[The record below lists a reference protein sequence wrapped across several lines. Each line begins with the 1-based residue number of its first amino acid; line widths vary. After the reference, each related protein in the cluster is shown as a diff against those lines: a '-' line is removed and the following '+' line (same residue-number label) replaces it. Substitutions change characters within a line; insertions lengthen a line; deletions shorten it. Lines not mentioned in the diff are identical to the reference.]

1 MDRLITYPDAH
12 NLSGCSQ
19 PIHMRSL
26 IHPTW
31 PILAVVTRRA
41 CGLATTP
48 PQVTPLLPPI
58 GGKCTTQGSAAPAGA
73 RRGTANWGNRT
84 IRTTTRRRHAGRQLL
99 MLPNPHAWGD
109 GRTSELGCGAR
120 GRRRRLTDN
129 TLTTSTARLEAAAG
143 PAGPGWA
150 SRRRAERSSQRGRR
164 AGGQATRRPEIWRG
178 IATPEIW
185 RAAAHGRIEQPGLTQ
200 QATPGTPA
208 APQAQ
213 ATQRAPAYAETPAH
227 VCGKPRPADAGRGFR
242 YPVGYEV

>member
-1 MDRLITYPDAH
+1 MWIGYDDVDRLITYPDVN

-31 PILAVVTRRA
+31 PILAVFTRRA

-109 GRTSELGCGAR
+109 GRTSELAAVPVGG
-120 GRRRRLTDN
+120 DN
-129 TLTTSTARLEAAAG
+129 TAASQISHIIYRGHFSRCPKNVAIPTTQMQCLNES
-143 PAGPGWA
+143 
-150 SRRRAERSSQRGRR
+150 SRNYVQS
-164 AGGQATRRPEIWRG
+164 
-178 IATPEIW
+178 
-185 RAAAHGRIEQPGLTQ
+185 
-200 QATPGTPA
+200 
-208 APQAQ
+208 
-213 ATQRAPAYAETPAH
+213 
-227 VCGKPRPADAGRGFR
+227 C
-242 YPVGYEV
+242 